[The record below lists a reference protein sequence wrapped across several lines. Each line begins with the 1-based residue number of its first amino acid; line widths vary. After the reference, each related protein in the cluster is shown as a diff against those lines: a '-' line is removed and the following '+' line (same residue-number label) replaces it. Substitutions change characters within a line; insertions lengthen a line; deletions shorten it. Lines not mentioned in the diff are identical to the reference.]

1 MALDE
6 NRLTRLVLS
15 RLLLSNYDVPKESDF
30 TLHVPTAIKIMAQ
43 RLMLDSS
50 LYEKR
55 LLFQKPFTFTI
66 TSESVDLAAVGVGVN
81 ATEPMLVIRGRAFAA
96 VRVGTT
102 KFRFVADKAA
112 LDDLLMDD
120 GESYYTIEGTTVY
133 LRGPSTVTGTLTIVA
148 NFIPQLSN
156 VPDELEPLLLDAIVE
171 LAAGRAVD
179 LKARADSGTTKVS
192 TV

>member
-6 NRLTRLVLS
+6 NRLSRQVLS
-15 RLLLSNYDVPKESDF
+15 RLLLSNASVPKESDF

-43 RLMLDSS
+43 RLMLDPS

-55 LLFQKPFTFTI
+55 LLFQKPFAFTI
-66 TSESVDLAAVGVGVN
+66 TGQSVDLDAASVGIN
-81 ATEPMLVIRGRAFAA
+81 ATEPMLIIRGRAFAT

-102 KFRFVADKAA
+102 KFHFVADKNA

-120 GESYYTIEGTTVY
+120 GESYYTLEGTTIY

-148 NFIPQLSN
+148 NFIPSLAN
-156 VPDELEPLLLDAIVE
+156 VPDELEPLLLDSIVE

-179 LKARADSGTTKVS
+179 LKARADSGTTKIS
-192 TV
+192 TA